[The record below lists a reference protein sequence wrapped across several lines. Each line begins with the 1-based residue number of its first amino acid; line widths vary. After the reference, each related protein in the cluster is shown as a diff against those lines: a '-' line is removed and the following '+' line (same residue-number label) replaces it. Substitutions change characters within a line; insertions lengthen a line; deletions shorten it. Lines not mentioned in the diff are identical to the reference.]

1 MSNQFSRTT
10 LMLPLAFLLI
20 VAVSPAMAQHRRPS
34 ANAFAPQS
42 STESATS
49 VFRAARDLIT
59 DGEWAK
65 AQDKF
70 NEYVSKFPNEKNLD
84 AALYWLAYSQYKLSK
99 YQQCRETAN
108 RLFEKYQNSAW
119 LDDARLLLA
128 QIPGAVDFSFPRVVS
143 TAPPAMALPAIP
155 ADQVLID
162 PTAITPAA
170 QAVTNIYA
178 PGAPL
183 TAIGATTPLPA
194 QIAGSA
200 YLAELDALAIG
211 ISESDDDP
219 CEFKIVVL
227 QALFQTDVQ
236 RGILAATEW
245 LKPGSTQTVRCKSA
259 ALTLLGRHGGKAS
272 TPVILGLARS
282 EPDVKLRAR
291 AISTLGAT
299 NDDSVID
306 PLREFALNSTD
317 NEIVEASLYALSRHT
332 NERVI
337 GVLTDIATSGKT
349 TAQRKMAIG
358 SIASRPGDS
367 AVDALFK
374 IYEADQSVE
383 IRKSVIAG
391 FANRQSERAG
401 EKLFDIA
408 RSSDNIELRQ
418 AAIAYIP
425 RRGGDKPIDFLISLY
440 DTEKNE
446 VLKDQ
451 IMNAF
456 GSGTVIMRRPGAAS
470 GQNGGD
476 VVYVPGVRNGGRSP
490 VAEKKATRKL
500 IEIAKN
506 PQESMARRKRAIG
519 WLSRSND
526 ADVQQFLEQLLRQ

>member
-1 MSNQFSRTT
+1 MSNQLSRTT
-10 LMLPLAFLLI
+10 LILPLAILLLAL
-20 VAVSPAMAQHRRPS
+20 AVPAMAQQRRAS
-34 ANAFAPQS
+34 ANAFSQS
-42 STESATS
+42 SNESAAG

-70 NEYVSKFPNEKNLD
+70 SEYVSKFPNEKNLD

-108 RLFEKYQNSAW
+108 KLFEKYQDSAW

-128 QIPGAVDFSFPRVVS
+128 QIPGAVDFTIPRAIG
-143 TAPPAMALPAIP
+143 TAPAAVALPALS
-155 ADQVLID
+155 ADEVLVS
-162 PTAITPAA
+162 PRAITPVAPG
-170 QAVTNIYA
+170 VTNIYT
-178 PGAPL
+178 PGGPI

-200 YLAELDALAIG
+200 YLAELDSLAIG
-211 ISESDDDP
+211 ISENDNDDP

-236 RGILAATEW
+236 RGIIAATEW

-349 TAQRKMAIG
+349 TAQRRMAIG
-358 SIASRPGDS
+358 SIASRPGEP
-367 AVDALFK
+367 AVDALFR
-374 IYEADQSVE
+374 IYDADQSLE

-401 EKLFDIA
+401 DKLFEIA
-408 RSSDNIELRQ
+408 RNSDNIELRKT
-418 AAIAYIP
+418 AISYIP
-425 RRGGDKPIDFLISLY
+425 RRGGDKAIDFLISLY

-446 VLKDQ
+446 ELKDQ
-451 IMNAF
+451 ILNAF
-456 GSGTVIMRRPGAAS
+456 GTGAVLVRPTRAS
-470 GQNGGD
+470 AGGQNVD
-476 VVYVPGVRNGGRSP
+476 VYVPGVRSVRSP
-490 VAEKKATRKL
+490 VTEKKVIRKL
-500 IEIAKN
+500 IDIAKN
-506 PQESMARRKRAIG
+506 PQESMTRRKRAIG

-526 ADVQQFLEQLLRQ
+526 PDVQKFLEDLLRQ